1 MQAGRAVGSLE
12 VCIADVL
19 KDHSRSRWHAT
30 LFVGG
35 FFNTNTTCKV
45 SKTPACISLF
55 LHIGHVR
62 DTANDL
68 CDYVSLCV
76 HDACL
81 HTLICIMFKR
91 KYVQKLD

>member
-1 MQAGRAVGSLE
+1 M
-12 VCIADVL
+12 CIADVL